1 MKDIK
6 QFSGEHRWL
15 SNFYPC
21 KVFLDGEIYD
31 SVENAYQAAK
41 TLDLEKRKEFKVI
54 TPGHAKR
61 LGKTLDIREDW
72 DTVKLEVMSDL
83 LHQKFKQPLFYEL
96 LIATGINCKIEEG
109 NTWNDTYWG
118 VDLKTGKGKN
128 NLGKLIMSIR
138 TEKYF
143 NMMLSYNNK

>member
-1 MKDIK
+1 MKNIK
-6 QFSGEHRWL
+6 QFTGEHRWL

-41 TLDLEKRKEFKVI
+41 TLDLEKRKEFKTI
-54 TPGHAKR
+54 TPGQAKR
-61 LGKTLDIREDW
+61 LGKTLTIREDW
-72 DTVKLEVMSDL
+72 DNVKLDVMSEL
-83 LHQKFKQPLFYEL
+83 LRQKFKQPLFYKL
-96 LIATGINCKIEEG
+96 LIDTGIHCQLEEG

-118 VDLKTGKGKN
+118 VNLNTGKGEN
-128 NLGKLIMSIR
+128 NLGKLIMYIR

-143 NMMLSYNNK
+143 DIMLSYR